1 MRKKIILILGISGMV
16 FFISF
21 GQAQSAQKYAQE
33 EMTLTDF
40 SGRFTKIETKLE
52 ALSKN
57 IDSANKEM
65 AQKLDRVLSNQEKI
79 LKELAIVK
87 IRASKI

>member
-1 MRKKIILILGISGMV
+1 MTKKIIFILTLAV
-16 FFISF
+16 FCSLGLKSTF
-21 GQAQSAQKYAQE
+21 SAQKYSGE
-33 EMTLTDF
+33 DGDF
-40 SGRFTKIETKLE
+40 SGLSERFSRLETKLE

-57 IDSANKEM
+57 IDSANKEI
-65 AQKLDRVLSNQEKI
+65 AQKLGQVLSNQEKI

>member
-1 MRKKIILILGISGMV
+1 MRKKIMLILGIGGMV

-21 GQAQSAQKYAQE
+21 GLAQSAQKYSQE
-33 EMTLTDF
+33 ETGFPDF
-40 SGRFTKIETKLE
+40 SERFTRIETKLE

-65 AQKLDRVLSNQEKI
+65 ARKLDQVLSNQEKI

-87 IRASKI
+87 IRASRI